1 MEAPNDRPLRVT
13 ILSAFVLCITS
24 WNLMR
29 VLSALTNWDILREFG
44 AAPAYIMF
52 SGLVWAAAGLW
63 LAYAAWTGLKPAW
76 LGGLVIS
83 SLYFTWYW
91 IDRLAIQPSPAPNLV
106 FSAVVS
112 AVLLV
117 YVMISLV
124 SAKAFFE
131 KERG

>member
-1 MEAPNDRPLRVT
+1 MPAPTDRPLRVT
-13 ILSAFVLCITS
+13 FLSAFVLCITS

-29 VLSALTNWDILREFG
+29 VFSALTNWDVLREFG
-44 AAPAYIMF
+44 AAPAYLMF

-63 LAYAAWTGLKPAW
+63 LAYAAWAGLKPAW

-83 SLYFTWYW
+83 SLYCAWYW
-91 IDRLAIQPSPAPNLV
+91 LDRLAIQPSPAPNLV